1 MDKVETDKI
10 GKNTLDV
17 IGEADQFN
25 KWMFQTILPF
35 SKGRILEIGSGL
47 GNISNYFLENGNEI
61 MLTDLRMEYCEL
73 LKLKF
78 QNHQNLLGVDQLD
91 LIHRDFENEY
101 AAHLESY
108 DTVFA
113 LNVIE
118 HIKDDHL
125 AIRNCKKLLKN
136 DGHLIILVPSYQQLY
151 NQFDKELGHYRRYTQ
166 HSLSSLFIKSEFK
179 IIHKQ
184 NFNFMG
190 IVGWYL
196 SGNLMKKE
204 NIPSNQMRLYNKLVP
219 VWKVLDFLLQNKV
232 GLSTI
237 VIGRK

>member
-10 GKNTLDV
+10 GKDTLDV

-25 KWMFQTILPF
+25 KWMFHTIHPF
-35 SKGRILEIGSGL
+35 SKGKILEIGSGL
-47 GNISNYFLENGNEI
+47 GNISSYFLESNDEI
-61 MLTDLRMEYCEL
+61 MLTDLREEYCDYL
-73 LKLKF
+73 QKKF
-78 QNHQNLLGVDQLD
+78 GSRPTLLGIGQLN
-91 LIHRDFENEY
+91 LVHRDFEIIY
-101 AAHLESY
+101 KDHLERY
-108 DTVFA
+108 NTVFA

-151 NQFDKELGHYRRYTQ
+151 NQFDKELGHFRRYTQ
-166 HSLSSLFIKSEFK
+166 TSLSSLFIKSEFK

-196 SGNLMKKE
+196 SGSLMKKE

-219 VWKVLDFLLQNKV
+219 VWKALDFLLQNKV